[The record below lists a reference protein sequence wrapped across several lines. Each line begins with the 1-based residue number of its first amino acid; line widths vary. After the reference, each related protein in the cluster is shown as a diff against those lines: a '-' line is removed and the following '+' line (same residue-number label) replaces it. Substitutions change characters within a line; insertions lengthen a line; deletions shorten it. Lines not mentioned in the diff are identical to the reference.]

1 MNGSPSSSSSSTGSS
16 TTGLD
21 PNVASALAY
30 LAGPLSGVLVLLAE
44 RSNADVRFHAWQ
56 SIIGLGALWATVV
69 LLYVLAFAALFVSAS
84 GFRVLLWLAALV
96 FVGSIA
102 VLVFCVLKAYAG
114 QRWKLPL
121 AGDYAERKALP

>member
-1 MNGSPSSSSSSTGSS
+1 MNRPQSSSGTS

-44 RSNADVRFHAWQ
+44 RSHRDVRFHAWQ
-56 SIIGLGALWATVV
+56 SIVGLGGLWAIGLV
-69 LLYVLAFAALFVSAS
+69 LYVLAFAALFVSAT

-96 FVGSIA
+96 WVGWI
-102 VLVFCVLKAYAG
+102 VVWVMCLVKAFTG
-114 QRWKLPL
+114 QHWKLPF
-121 AGDYAERKALP
+121 AGDYAERKAL